1 MENLWYTGTL
11 ARTSWVDTGVYDLP
25 YATKYVADSTASAT
39 PTVSGVTDGRSFLYS
54 HETGTNDVVDTS
66 TTNAITAYIE
76 SSDFDLG
83 DGEDMMAIKKMIPDF
98 KGQSGTANLQLK
110 VRDYPYGTQTTKSA
124 ESVTTSTTKI
134 DTRARGRQAAIKIY
148 SDATGANWRFGTLR
162 LDLQGDGKR

>member
-1 MENLWYTGTL
+1 
-11 ARTSWVDTGVYDLP
+11 
-25 YATKYVADSTASAT
+25 
-39 PTVSGVTDGRSFLYS
+39 
-54 HETGTNDVVDTS
+54 
-66 TTNAITAYIE
+66 
-76 SSDFDLG
+76 
-83 DGEDMMAIKKMIPDF
+83 MMAIKKMIPDF

-124 ESVTTSTTKI
+124 ESITTSTTKI